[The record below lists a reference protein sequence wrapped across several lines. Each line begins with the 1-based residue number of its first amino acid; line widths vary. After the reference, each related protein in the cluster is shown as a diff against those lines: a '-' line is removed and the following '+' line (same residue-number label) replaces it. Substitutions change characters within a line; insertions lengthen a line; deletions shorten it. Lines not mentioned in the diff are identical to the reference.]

1 MGYGPRVHLFPCI
14 CLLGSAAGQCHVLQ
28 LAEKQRWWEV
38 AVRETVPIKPDFTDI
53 ILSAIKKKK
62 KQTSPGAGSN
72 KFKMK
77 KAFKGEDQAKEP
89 WQSNLSW
96 FFSRGCAAVKYDYF
110 FWPKQ
115 SDSVENSPGFSIPK
129 GYLCML
135 SNLYCANRAWQ
146 GLTPS
151 IPREKRKRKR
161 KKILF
166 TKRKGWGGQ

>member
-1 MGYGPRVHLFPCI
+1 MGYGPRVHLFLCI
-14 CLLGSAAGQCHVLQ
+14 CLLGSAAGLCHVLQ

-38 AVRETVPIKPDFTDI
+38 AVRETVTIKPDFTDI

-62 KQTSPGAGSN
+62 IQHPQEQWAVSSKWKKPSRARTKQKSPDSPTCRG
-72 KFKMK
+72 
-77 KAFKGEDQAKEP
+77 
-89 WQSNLSW
+89 
-96 FFSRGCAAVKYDYF
+96 FSRGCAAVKYDYF

-151 IPREKRKRKR
+151 VPREKRKRKR